1 MVQFTHS
8 FEVEVTFEG
17 DEDDGLSAESV
28 RLITGRDWKTK
39 SWRYSES
46 AALPEPLARLIE
58 KHFMDEAMEAMRE
71 ALAERDTDIA
81 QQKADDRWSER
92 GLRCD

>member
-17 DEDDGLSAESV
+17 DEDDGLSAESI

-39 SWRYSES
+39 SWVYSE
-46 AALPEPLARLIE
+46 AMDLPLPLAGLIE
-58 KHFMDEAMEAMRE
+58 KHFSAEAMEAMRE
-71 ALAERDTDIA
+71 ALADRAADIE

-92 GLRCD
+92 GMDL